1 MNRASPAAPLVV
13 IGIPTY
19 NRARLLCRAVDSALA
34 QDYPNLALVIADNA
48 STDDTQ
54 RLCESYAAAD
64 PRVTYF
70 RRPHNVG
77 ATRNFAEVLQRAKG
91 EYFAWLADDDWLD
104 PAYVG
109 RCVQVLRE
117 RADVVLAGGC
127 AKYYQDGIFKRAGEP
142 TRCLSDA
149 PMRRVLQYYRQVDD
163 NAIFYGVMRRPAATR
178 PGLLNCLGGDWL
190 YVAAMAY
197 QGKVETVENAFVHR
211 DLGGASQ
218 SLRSMAR
225 ALSLPAWQAWVP
237 ATLPLAMYAARD
249 VGWRN
254 TVYAALPRPNR
265 LALAL
270 LLFCWMCSIK
280 PFQELRRR
288 FRAREPARMNQG
300 NVDETRN

>member
-1 MNRASPAAPLVV
+1 MNRVSPAAPLVV

-19 NRARLLCRAVDSALA
+19 NRARLLSRAVDSALA

-54 RLCESYAAAD
+54 QVCERYAAAD

-70 RRPHNVG
+70 RHLENVG
-77 ATRNFAEVLQRAKG
+77 SIRNFADLLQRAKG

-109 RCVQVLRE
+109 RCVQVLLE
-117 RADVVLAGGC
+117 RPDVVLAGGY
-127 AKYYQDGIFKRAGEP
+127 ARYYQGGVFRRIGEP
-142 TRCLSDA
+142 TRCLSDG

-178 PGLLNCLGGDWL
+178 TGLLNCLGGDWL

-197 QGKVETVENAFVHR
+197 QGKVETIESAFVHR

-218 SLRSMAR
+218 SLRKMAR

-237 ATLPLAMYAARD
+237 ATLPLAMHAARD

-254 TVYAALPRPNR
+254 TVYAALPRPTR
-265 LALAL
+265 LAFAL

-288 FRAREPARMNQG
+288 FHARGSVRMDENNIDNTRA
-300 NVDETRN
+300 